1 MAEQHKLFMHHAPHF
16 PNWCR
21 IITMARSTSSIET
34 HPQRQRIVESICAGQ
49 TLREIASWTNP
60 PVSQMAISR
69 FKSRA
74 MVLTAKALNQ
84 ATSSI
89 SKQGDSVT
97 EQGVQAVT
105 RAALAVAV
113 DPFLSRVAHLDAE
126 RERLKRVAEGNNNL
140 GAWSALDG
148 NDLRALEL
156 HAKLAGRL
164 DAGTH
169 IQVSVVV
176 PSTARNAPA
185 EPEGMIIDI
194 KTS

>member
-1 MAEQHKLFMHHAPHF
+1 
-16 PNWCR
+16 
-21 IITMARSTSSIET
+21 MARPMSTIET
-34 HPQRQRIVESICAGQ
+34 HPQRQRIVESICAGS
-49 TLREIASWTNP
+49 TLREIAAWTNP
-60 PVSQMAISR
+60 RVTPMALSR
-69 FKSRA
+69 FK
-74 MVLTAKALNQ
+74 AKAMAITDNAVAAVKTAIALNKNDLTQ
-84 ATSSI
+84 VDP
-89 SKQGDSVT
+89 KLVT
-97 EQGVQAVT
+97 K
-105 RAALAVAV
+105 AALAVAV

-176 PSTARNAPA
+176 PGTASNAPA
-185 EPEGMIIDI
+185 EPEGMVIDI